1 MGWVF
6 LPSGKSV
13 AVSNIKL
20 SLKLGLILEGKK
32 DWVKFLG
39 LCYFR
44 QCELDNLPLIPGL
57 KIVKTRYKIYLV
69 FFLSRISPIIDVIF
83 III

>member
-44 QCELDNLPLIPGL
+44 QCDLDN
-57 KIVKTRYKIYLV
+57 
-69 FFLSRISPIIDVIF
+69 
-83 III
+83 